1 MNRLRAFTT
10 DTAYRIRSKEGSAE
24 QLVFGF
30 LNGLTAL
37 TAELEGRHYG
47 GGVLEL
53 IPSEIEKLHVPVPSK
68 IKPRAADLDKTLRS
82 MPMDSALELQTKD
95 ILGSMG
101 LPEKCQ
107 DELLCGWWHLRN
119 IPPTEKSIAQRIEN
133 TESEQVSILNRC
145 ELLLKF

>member
-1 MNRLRAFTT
+1 MLKRCHQALRMILNRLRAFTT
-10 DTAYRIRSKEGSAE
+10 DTVYRIRSKEGSAE

-37 TAELEGRHYG
+37 TAELESRHYG
-47 GGVLEL
+47 GG

-68 IKPRAADLDKTLRS
+68 IKPRVADLDKTLRS

-107 DELLCGWWHLRN
+107 DE
-119 IPPTEKSIAQRIEN
+119 
-133 TESEQVSILNRC
+133 
-145 ELLLKF
+145 